1 MASIQKGG
9 KINMFK
15 VVNLA
20 DSRTANIND
29 DNPGLT
35 EANLKNAQAINN
47 LGQTVNSIGKVA
59 LSIKKIHYSRL
70 TELQKQQVKFK
81 PQYTKPKN
89 RLVDFARKIT
99 EFKVPNFMD
108 NLLGLLG
115 NLLKALLF
123 PVLKWLADPAN
134 QKKIES
140 VLKTL
145 HGIFKGVMAIAKFS
159 TNNILDGLYD
169 MLRDDATWWE
179 RLVGFGK
186 FLVGAGTALLAFR
199 WLNPLAIGRT
209 LGDMKW
215 ILTTFKVGLKGA
227 WTKLLALK
235 AGKLAWMFG
244 AGALIAGGLTLA
256 TATPV
261 ADGTLDAHRDADG
274 NLPGDANY
282 QQPEKEEPKGILGW
296 LGGLLGG
303 GKNES
308 QKSTTTT
315 YQSTRN
321 LSFEEEMNARGLEI
335 RRNGK
340 VVNDPYSDPWA
351 KDEPLPDTS
360 KKKDKKWWQFW
371 KEAGGIVPALA
382 MSALPSFASGGWIQ
396 GPQSGYPVSLDGKS
410 TSFIGHGTEYV
421 ARDSGGRAFVIP
433 FDTKSTRKDPG
444 LTSKRIAEAS
454 RLGFK
459 TSFMDGGLYDF
470 AKQMIKI
477 HEGSNK
483 VGNKHVQYR
492 DSRGFPTIGYGHLV
506 KPGDK
511 FGGSITQE
519 QADRLFNRDFRKH
532 AAAAKRIPGWDSATA
547 QQKAALI
554 DLTFNMGDGWWMEFP
569 KFSAAMAKGDYD
581 KAAKELKSSLWYTQV
596 GRRAP
601 TILDLIQNRG
611 ISKAGYLGGLNEP
624 TKGLKDKDAL
634 SNFLR
639 GTVGTNKQ
647 QLEGVLG
654 KATHPDT
661 GSGWGIS
668 GQLDASGRPV
678 VLSEPGARAFL
689 QMMADSNG
697 QVRGSD
703 VATSGR
709 SKSKNKAT
717 KGAHPN
723 SHHLY
728 GEALDVG
735 GSTAIWMRKNADR
748 YGWKFVYS
756 HGKGS
761 GHFQYVGPGSGQTP
775 MLGKPGSDATKGQTG
790 GAQLGS
796 IVPFTHNR
804 NTANTFGGG
813 RNSGGGSNA
822 SPGGSG
828 GQRLGGSRP
837 RGGIGNVKK
846 NQEESKVKS
855 QTDQRNQAR
864 REITARSQQMVAN
877 AIESV
882 NASNSSTASIIQQ
895 AFAAVRSA
903 SASSGGMMASGGG
916 GGGGSS
922 FGGFAKT
929 AVSVLNSFNNPLRG
943 MFRL

>member
-1 MASIQKGG
+1 MATIQKGG
-9 KINMFK
+9 KINLYK

-59 LSIKKIHYSRL
+59 ISIKKINYARL
-70 TELQKQQVKFK
+70 SELQKQKIKFK
-81 PQYTKPKN
+81 PEYTKPKN
-89 RLVDFARKIT
+89 RLVDFAKKIT

-209 LGDMKW
+209 LRDMKW

-227 WTKLLALK
+227 YTKLLALK
-235 AGKLAWMFG
+235 MGKLAWMFG
-244 AGALIAGGLTLA
+244 IAGVVATGAVLA

-261 ADGTLDAHRDADG
+261 ADGTLDAHMDADG
-274 NLPGDANY
+274 NLPGDENY
-282 QQPEKEEPKGILGW
+282 QQPEQKESW
-296 LGGLLGG
+296 LGGIVNSIGNIFGG
-303 GKNES
+303 GKKQE
-308 QKSTTTT
+308 QQQQPK
-315 YQSTRN
+315 Q
-321 LSFEEEMNARGLEI
+321 EEKKGGIFSGISNFFSGF
-335 RRNGK
+335 G
-340 VVNDPYSDPWA
+340 
-351 KDEPLPDTS
+351 
-360 KKKDKKWWQFW
+360 KKKEEQPKKEKKKGLF
-371 KEAGGIVPALA
+371 GLGFLG
-382 MSALPSFASGGWIQ
+382 LASGGMVPSAAAGGWIS
-396 GPQSGYPVSLDGKS
+396 GPQSGYPVSLNGKD

-421 ARDSGGRAFVIP
+421 ARDAGGRAFVIP

-444 LTSKRIAEAS
+444 LTSKRIAESA

-470 AKQMIKI
+470 AKQMIMV
-477 HEGSNK
+477 HEGKNM
-483 VGNKHVQYR
+483 VGGKHVQYR
-492 DSRGFPTIGYGHLV
+492 DSMGNSTIGYGHQV

-511 FGGSITQE
+511 FGGAITDQ
-519 QADRLFNRDFRKH
+519 QAERLFGRDFRKH
-532 AAAAKRIPGWDSATA
+532 ADAAKRIPGWDSATA
-547 QQKAALI
+547 QQKAGLL
-554 DLTFNMGDGWWMEFP
+554 DLTFNMGDGWWMQFP
-569 KFSAAMAKGDYD
+569 KFSAAMDKGDYE
-581 KAAKELKSSLWYTQV
+581 KAAKELKSSQWYTQV
-596 GRRAP
+596 GRRGP
-601 TILDLIQNRG
+601 TILDLIQNQG
-611 ISKAGYLGGLNEP
+611 ISKSGYLGGLTAP
-624 TKGLKDKDAL
+624 TAGLNDVDGL
-634 SNFLR
+634 SDFLR
-639 GTVGTNKQ
+639 GRAGTNKQ
-647 QLEGVLG
+647 KLEGSLG

-668 GQLDASGRPV
+668 GQLDSSGRPV

-689 QMMADSNG
+689 QMMGVSNG
-697 QVRGSD
+697 SVRGSD
-703 VATSGR
+703 VASSGR
-709 SKSKNKAT
+709 SRQKNKAIH
-717 KGAHPN
+717 GAHPN

-728 GEALDVG
+728 GEGLDVS
-735 GSTAIWMRKNADR
+735 GSTAVWMRKHGAK
-748 YGWKFVYS
+748 YGWKFVYAY
-756 HGKGS
+756 GG
-761 GHFQYVGPGSGQTP
+761 GGAHFKYVGPGAGQTAI
-775 MLGKPGSDATKGQTG
+775 LGKPGSDATKGKTG
-790 GAQLGS
+790 GGPLGS

-804 NTANTFGGG
+804 NNAPSYGGG
-813 RNSGGGSNA
+813 RESSGGGSNSNA
-822 SPGGSG
+822 SSGGSG
-828 GQRLGGSRP
+828 SQRLGGGRP
-837 RGGIGNVKK
+837 RGGIGNVQK
-846 NQEESKVKS
+846 NAEESKLKG

-903 SASSGGMMASGGG
+903 SSGSAGGAMMASGG